1 MLKYVSS
8 EPTFY
13 KPDHP
18 HDFFPLPFYSSEPKC
33 YVVVLSCYSKIMVPR
48 PAGKRS
54 KLKLQKKS
62 RTIGAKLDAV
72 VSTPPGETIGPD
84 AVPNRDPHVV
94 TEAVVAL
101 GNTAAATTAVVLSME
116 TRSSAKGKK
125 AMDTV
130 TRSNKTSN
138 ERKPLII
145 ETRSAAKGVS
155 THSEVNT
162 RKGNVNKT
170 FLPSSIFL
178 VTKKLIRRMKFW
190 SFYCTGIKNV
200 QRNV

>member
-18 HDFFPLPFYSSEPKC
+18 HDFFPLLFYSSEPKC
-33 YVVVLSCYSKIMVPR
+33 YAVVLSCYSKIMVPR

-62 RTIGAKLDAV
+62 RIIGAKLDAV

-84 AVPNRDPHVV
+84 VVPNHDPHVV

-101 GNTAAATTAVVLSME
+101 GNTAAAKSEVVLTME

-125 AMDTV
+125 AADKEV
-130 TRSNKTSN
+130 GRKVQNLRSKIP
-138 ERKPLII
+138 K
-145 ETRSAAKGVS
+145 
-155 THSEVNT
+155 
-162 RKGNVNKT
+162 
-170 FLPSSIFL
+170 
-178 VTKKLIRRMKFW
+178 RR
-190 SFYCTGIKNV
+190 
-200 QRNV
+200 QRF